1 MESDLRRYVK
11 EQMTSD
17 LKYLVKNVSENAAT
31 NFDSDNINELIAEVG
46 VLNEHILDGILNE
59 KVKEMLYYG
68 YGRKTE

>member
-46 VLNEHILDGILNE
+46 VLRDRTDLVLLN
-59 KVKEMLYYG
+59 KVEGVLNYG
-68 YGRKTE
+68 HGRETE

>member
-1 MESDLRRYVK
+1 LESDLRKFIKNQPPY
-11 EQMTSD
+11 
-17 LKYLVKNVSENAAT
+17 YLFKNISENVAI
-31 NFDSDNINELIAEVG
+31 NFDRDNINELIAEVG

>member
-1 MESDLRRYVK
+1 MK

-59 KVKEMLYYG
+59 KVKEMLYHG

>member
-1 MESDLRRYVK
+1 MRRYVK

-46 VLNEHILDGILNE
+46 VLRDRTDLVLLN
-59 KVKEMLYYG
+59 KVEGVLNYG
-68 YGRKTE
+68 HGRETE